1 MAVLNAYISMG
12 LASRLHDIVEGVRLP
27 VSCLRDSKGHAT
39 TCMYRLAGGT
49 RHVATLLTKEVQ
61 LFVTHDN
68 AANVFTAE
76 CHMAHAVMIEALAC
90 S

>member
-1 MAVLNAYISMG
+1 MPP
-12 LASRLHDIVEGVRLP
+12 P
-27 VSCLRDSKGHAT
+27 V
-39 TCMYRLAGGT
+39 MYRLAGGT
-49 RHVATLLTKEVQ
+49 RHIATLLTKEVQ